1 MTELQLLVD
10 IRSLSGYEAQGGGQL
25 LARAGDVVDFLS
37 DEGDYV
43 IAQTKSGSVCFP
55 LETEEYMVIQDGT
68 EQETA
73 QAADAI
79 YLSRGKYVRHE
90 IDVTRALQVG
100 FYVPSDRFK
109 NMDEMTAVFFADNMN
124 LVATTG
130 PAHDAESEAYAK
142 LFAASIGFAGVK
154 AELIA
159 VLRTAEVVLSEKW
172 KAESFSFKPHD
183 QPIAIERPDIFAKVK
198 DQYQMDC
205 YPTAVA
211 LVAVRAVLEKYG
223 KP

>member
-1 MTELQLLVD
+1 MTELKLLVD

-55 LETEEYMVIQDGT
+55 LETEEYSVIQDGT
-68 EQETA
+68 EQETT
-73 QAADAI
+73 QATDAI

-90 IDVTRALQVG
+90 IDRKRALQVG
-100 FYVPSDRFK
+100 FYIPSERFK
-109 NMDEMTAVFFADNMN
+109 NMDEMTAVFFADNME

-142 LFAASIGFAGVK
+142 LFAASIGFVGVK
-154 AELIA
+154 GELIA
-159 VLRTAEVVLSEKW
+159 ALRTAESSLKEDWMSQALDFNKEHRQSAIANPELFSVL
-172 KAESFSFKPHD
+172 
-183 QPIAIERPDIFAKVK
+183 K
-198 DQYQMDC
+198 DADGTDL

-211 LVAVRAVLEKYG
+211 LVNVRAVLEKYG
-223 KP
+223 K